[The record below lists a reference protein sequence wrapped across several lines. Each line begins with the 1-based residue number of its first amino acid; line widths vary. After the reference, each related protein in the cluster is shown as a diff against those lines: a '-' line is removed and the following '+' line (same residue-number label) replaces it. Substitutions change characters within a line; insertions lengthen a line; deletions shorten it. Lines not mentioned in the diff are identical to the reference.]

1 MLHTELKFKYRKN
14 KEMKSLSMIEVK
26 NVIKRFNDKLV
37 TDNLS
42 FSIEKGEIFG
52 LLGPNG
58 AGKSTLINTMV
69 GLIKMDKG
77 EIIIGDYNI
86 SKDPL
91 KARGIVGLVP
101 QEIALFEG
109 LNAKDNLEYWGG
121 LYGLRGSLLKE
132 RINEVLKI
140 VSLEDQGKKIVKKY
154 SGGMKRRLNIA
165 AALMHHPEIL
175 IMDEPTVGIDPQSRN
190 YIFEM
195 IQKINKENKTTII
208 YTSHYMEEVELLCH
222 KILIID
228 QGKEV
233 AYGTKEEL
241 KRMIKSNKVINIRAT
256 GELNSLMFQLK
267 KSKDIRHV
275 ELDGEELKIVAN
287 EKMDLNGLLLE
298 ISKQKVN
305 IKNISIEEVSLEE
318 VFLTLTGK
326 KLRDKED

>member
-1 MLHTELKFKYRKN
+1 M
-14 KEMKSLSMIEVK
+14 SMIEVK

-37 TDNLS
+37 TDNLT
-42 FSIEKGEIFG
+42 FSIDEGEIFG

-58 AGKSTLINTMV
+58 SGKSTLINTMV

-86 SKDPL
+86 SKDSL
-91 KARGIVGLVP
+91 KARKIVGLVP
-101 QEIALFEG
+101 QEIALFQG

-121 LYGLRGSLLKE
+121 LYGLNGALLKE

-140 VSLEDQGKKIVKKY
+140 VSLEDQGKKVVKKY

-165 AALMHHPEIL
+165 AALMHHPKIL

-190 YIFEM
+190 CIFEM

-208 YTSHYMEEVELLCH
+208 YTSHYMEEIELLCN

-233 AYGTKEEL
+233 AYGTKEDL
-241 KRMIKSNKVINIRAT
+241 KRMIKNNKVINIRAT
-256 GELNSLMFQLK
+256 GELDSLMFQLE
-267 KSKDIRHV
+267 KSKDIRQV
-275 ELDGEELKIVAN
+275 EVEGENLKIVAN
-287 EKMDLNGLLLE
+287 EKMDLNELLLE

>member
-1 MLHTELKFKYRKN
+1 
-14 KEMKSLSMIEVK
+14 MIEVK

-37 TDNLS
+37 TDNLT
-42 FSIEKGEIFG
+42 FSIDTGEIFG

-58 AGKSTLINTMV
+58 SGKSTLINIMV

-86 SKDPL
+86 SKDSL
-91 KARGIVGLVP
+91 KARKIVGLVP

-121 LYGLRGSLLKE
+121 LYGLRGALLKE

-165 AALMHHPEIL
+165 AALMHHPQIL

-208 YTSHYMEEVELLCH
+208 YTSHYMEEIELLCH

-228 QGKEV
+228 EGKEV

-241 KRMIKSNKVINIRAT
+241 KRMIKNNKVINIRAT
-256 GELNSLMFQLK
+256 GELDSLMFQLK

-275 ELDGEELKIVAN
+275 ELEGENLKIVAN
-287 EKMDLNGLLLE
+287 EKMDLNELLLE

-305 IKNISIEEVSLEE
+305 IKNISIEEISLEE